1 MHDRPAPG
9 GEFLQRDL
17 LLRVLADDGRD
28 VADLHFES
36 ARVDDREV
44 HLHEARDRATLAS
57 KQHVRLAINSHA
69 APHPIAV
76 PDAERRDD
84 GITWRDPA
92 RAVAR
97 ALALADS
104 SHAQHARP
112 YTHDRPWPH
121 QMLGRRSAEQEDAGP
136 HQIEREL

>member
-57 KQHVRLAINSHA
+57 KQHVRLATNSHA
-69 APHPIAV
+69 APHAIGV
-76 PDAERRDD
+76 PDPEDRKSTR
-84 GITWRDPA
+84 
-92 RAVAR
+92 
-97 ALALADS
+97 LNS
-104 SHAQHARP
+104 SH
-112 YTHDRPWPH
+112 D
-121 QMLGRRSAEQEDAGP
+121 
-136 HQIEREL
+136 QISYAVFCLKKKKKKLHSTLSLKKKNKNNNIN